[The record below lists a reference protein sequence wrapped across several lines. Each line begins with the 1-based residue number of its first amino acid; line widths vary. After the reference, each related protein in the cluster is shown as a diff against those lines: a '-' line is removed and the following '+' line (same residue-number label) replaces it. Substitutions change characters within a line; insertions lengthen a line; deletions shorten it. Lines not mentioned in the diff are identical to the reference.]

1 MRSLDKPGEPLSDD
15 DPKSRRGA
23 AAVAA
28 RYGEATAAAPSQLHD
43 PVPKK
48 LKGVAHE

>member
-15 DPKSRRGA
+15 DPK
-23 AAVAA
+23 
-28 RYGEATAAAPSQLHD
+28 YDEAPQPLPPGTAKQPWQRPPSCKSL
-43 PVPKK
+43 VPKK